1 MSIKFY
7 HKNNF
12 EQIPQIEKLSGNLCE
27 NIKVV
32 ANVFPF
38 KVSQYVVDELIDW
51 SKVPED
57 PVFQLSFPNAEMLP
71 DEFFAK
77 LKNSLMADN
86 STEQTKQIVQEI
98 RNSLNPNPNGQD
110 LNIPFLNDT
119 SVLGIQHK
127 YPETVLFFPAEG
139 QDCFTFCT
147 FCFRWAHAYRG
158 TLLFTPENVKM
169 ISDYLKK
176 NKRITD
182 VLFTGG
188 DPMTMS
194 AKLLNQ
200 YLSLIL
206 DPDLEHIFN
215 IRIGSRVLSFWPQRF
230 TTDPDADLIIA
241 LFNKIVSSG
250 KKLVFMAHFN
260 HPQELESKLVRQA
273 IKRIQDTGV
282 IIRTQSPV
290 LAHINDNSDVWTRLW
305 KEQLKL
311 NMVPYYMFV
320 ERNTGAYNYFEIPLV
335 KAWDIY
341 RHAIS
346 NISGLAKTARGPS
359 MSTKY
364 GKIEIQGVTSIKNEK
379 VFVLRFIQGRKSNW
393 VQRPFFAK
401 FDPNATWFDQLKPAF
416 GEKDFFFIKEMKKEI
431 SKTKIATEN
440 L

>member
-1 MSIKFY
+1 
-7 HKNNF
+7 
-12 EQIPQIEKLSGNLCE
+12 
-27 NIKVV
+27 
-32 ANVFPF
+32 
-38 KVSQYVVDELIDW
+38 
-51 SKVPED
+51 
-57 PVFQLSFPNAEMLP
+57 
-71 DEFFAK
+71 
-77 LKNSLMADN
+77 
-86 STEQTKQIVQEI
+86 
-98 RNSLNPNPNGQD
+98 
-110 LNIPFLNDT
+110 
-119 SVLGIQHK
+119 
-127 YPETVLFFPAEG
+127 
-139 QDCFTFCT
+139 
-147 FCFRWAHAYRG
+147 
-158 TLLFTPENVKM
+158 
-169 ISDYLKK
+169 
-176 NKRITD
+176 
-182 VLFTGG
+182 
-188 DPMTMS
+188 MTMS